1 MRLLDLFKPKKIK
14 VGLALGGG
22 GARGFTHIG
31 VIKAFEE
38 HGIKFDAIAGTSVG
52 SLVGAFYAAG
62 YTYQEL
68 YKIAQSTELKD
79 IKSSKMIFVPS
90 KTEGI
95 ERVITENLGDIN
107 IEDLAIPFTAV
118 AVDLKTTEEV
128 HLKKGNLAKAVA
140 GSCAVPGIFHPVKH
154 EGRHLVDGGL
164 RNNLPSNVLK
174 MLDCDYVVAVDINK
188 SRGYG
193 TDSTKVMDVLACA
206 IRILTKSN
214 TTKGYLYAD
223 VVVKPETKRFKATSK
238 EGFEEMIEEGYKE
251 AISQIEAI
259 KDLFKGKKLSKRKRN
274 KIITENKKFFV

>member
-140 GSCAVPGIFHPVKH
+140 GSCAVPGIFHPVEH
-154 EGRHLVDGGL
+154 EGMHLVDGGL